1 MKKFNP
7 SILLFVIAL
16 GIFVG
21 LNLNNDFFSTTES
34 LLDGIASSEVS
45 QEQAEATVFNT
56 ENQSGNTSKLNYEI
70 IYSIVKRYDGGTS
83 YYVLLES
90 VDLNSAVFMD
100 DVKYIV
106 DELVREKGEKIS
118 IEIFDNRDALE
129 LAYKQYGDLSLERT
143 LTESENLWQAR
154 HYIAAYSGNLETG
167 IYFNTLLMFPSASS
181 DHPEVGEF
189 VAITE
194 YNPE

>member
-21 LNLNNDFFSTTES
+21 LNLNNDFFSTQS
-34 LLDGIASSEVS
+34 IVDNLAPSETLK
-45 QEQAEATVFNT
+45 EEATATTNKQ
-56 ENQSGNTSKLNYEI
+56 EASANSTSMLNYDI
-70 IYSIVKRYDGGTS
+70 IYSIEKRYDGGTS
-83 YYVLLES
+83 YYVLIDS
-90 VDLNSAVFMD
+90 VDLNSLLFMD

-106 DELVREKGEKIS
+106 NDLVREKGEKIS
-118 IEIFDNRDALE
+118 IELFDNRDALE

-143 LTESENLWQAR
+143 LTESENLWQGR

-167 IYFNTLLMFPSASS
+167 FYFNTLLMFPSASS
-181 DHPEVGEF
+181 DHAEVGKY

-194 YNPE
+194 HNPK